1 MASKK
6 ELVEAQTFGRRR
18 LLTAFVSGSPGGRE
32 IEPQKP
38 MRAVVAGVALSVLL
52 VLGSLGY
59 GLLKPGLPTGWDNNK
74 LVLTK
79 GSGARFVS
87 IKGTLYPVLNTTSAR
102 LVIPSESFEVVEV
115 AESKISD
122 VPRGKQIGI
131 TGAPDELPSPAHL
144 VGSGWLACVGDDG
157 ASRIQITQAPAGEAT
172 TDSAVVTVA
181 DQTYVVN
188 GSYRYL
194 VPKKDVTA
202 VLRALQ
208 LESAPVRAVTGPW
221 LNVFTPGD
229 DLAPLFLPTAGDPLV
244 TSTLPSGTVVGSVV
258 EQTGSG
264 TEARRYVVTAAGE
277 LAPLTEIGYQLYQL
291 GSGAQLGA
299 PIQVSSADIRDVRTA
314 PELAPPTWP
323 QAPAAAFDGL
333 DPMCAVLQVPPGSAP
348 GAQPVA
354 HFALAATTTT
364 DALPTTGRAEV
375 EVDAGKGALVRATGD
390 QLTDQGTVAIIDQSG
405 TVFAVP
411 DPSTEVLAQLG
422 YTAADISPVPQSWLA
437 FLPAG
442 PELTV
447 AAASMAPAGT
457 SGS

>member
-32 IEPQKP
+32 LEPTKP
-38 MRAVVAGVALSVLL
+38 MRAVIAGIALSVLL
-52 VLGSLGY
+52 VLASLGY
-59 GLLKPGLPTGWDNNK
+59 GFLKPGLPTGWDDNK

-102 LVIPSESFEVVEV
+102 LVIPSESFAVVEV
-115 AESKISD
+115 AEAKISD

-131 TGAPDELPSPAHL
+131 TGAPDELPSPANL
-144 VGSGWLACVGDDG
+144 VGSGWLACVGEDG
-157 ASRIQITQAPAGEAT
+157 ASRIQITQDTAGAAT
-172 TDSAVVTVA
+172 ADSAVVTVA
-181 DQTYVVN
+181 DETYVVH
-188 GSYRYL
+188 GSHRYL
-194 VPKKDVTA
+194 VPAQDVTA
-202 VLRALQ
+202 VLRALG

-221 LNVFTPGD
+221 LNVFAPGD
-229 DLAPLFLPTAGDPLV
+229 TLAPLFLPGAGDPLV

-264 TEARRYVVTAAGE
+264 TESRRYVVTAAGE
-277 LAPLTEIGYQLYQL
+277 LAPLTAIGYQLYQL

-299 PIQVSSADIRDVRTA
+299 PVEVTSADIRDVRTA
-314 PELAPPTWP
+314 PELAPQTWP
-323 QAPAAAFDGL
+323 QDPAAAVTGSEA
-333 DPMCAVLQVPPGSAP
+333 MCAVLQVPDGSAP

-354 HFALAATTTT
+354 HLALAAIPA
-364 DALPTTGRAEV
+364 DALPTTGQAEV
-375 EVDAGKGALVRATGD
+375 EVSAGKGALVRATGN

-411 DPSTEVLAQLG
+411 DSSTEVLAQLG
-422 YTAADISPVPQSWLA
+422 YTEADISPVPQSWLE

-447 AAASMAPAGT
+447 AAASRAPAGT

>member
-32 IEPQKP
+32 LEPQKP

-59 GLLKPGLPTGWDNNK
+59 GLLKPGLPAGWDNNK

-102 LVIPSESFEVVEV
+102 LVIPAGSFAVVEV
-115 AESKISD
+115 TESKISD

-131 TGAPDELPSPAHL
+131 TGAPDELPSPANL
-144 VGSGWLACVGDDG
+144 VGSGWLACVSEDG
-157 ASRIQITQAPAGEAT
+157 ASRIQISQTPAGAT
-172 TDSAVVTVA
+172 SADSAVVTVA
-181 DQTYVVN
+181 DQTYVIN
-188 GSYRYL
+188 GSHRYL
-194 VPKKDVTA
+194 VPRKDVTA
-202 VLRALQ
+202 VLRALG
-208 LESAPVRAVTGPW
+208 LDSAPVRAVTGPW

-229 DLAPLFLPTAGDPLV
+229 DLEPLFLTGAGDPLS
-244 TSTLPSGTVVGSVV
+244 TSMLPSGTVVGSVV
-258 EQTGSG
+258 TQTGAGSQD
-264 TEARRYVVTAAGE
+264 RRYVVTADGE
-277 LAPLTEIGYQLYQL
+277 LAPLTEIGFQLYQL
-291 GSGAQLGA
+291 GSGASLGA
-299 PIQVSSADIRDVRTA
+299 PIEVTSAEIRDVQTA
-314 PELAPPTWP
+314 PELAPASWP
-323 QAPAAAFDGL
+323 QTPAAAFDGL
-333 DPMCAVLQVPPGSAP
+333 DPMCAVLQVPASGAP
-348 GAQPVA
+348 DAQPVA
-354 HFALAATTTT
+354 HLALASAPAT
-364 DALPTTGRAEV
+364 DALPTTGNAEV
-375 EVDAGKGALVRATGD
+375 AVDAGKGALVRATGD

-411 DPSTEVLAQLG
+411 DASTEVLAQLG
-422 YTAADISPVPQSWLA
+422 FTEADISPVPQAWLA

-447 AAASMAPAGT
+447 AAASMPPAGT